1 MFDNLET
8 ALIQALGFFSVFGF
22 FVYQTLFANKKTK
35 NPKIN
40 PKKTKTSY
48 TKKSIK
54 IEPKKVLFTRKSK
67 AVEED
72 LSVKKKRLF
81 GRKKE
86 IIKEGIKPKKKGW
99 FK

>member
-1 MFDNLET
+1 MYKNVL
-8 ALIQALGFFSVFGF
+8 
-22 FVYQTLFANKKTK
+22 KKT
-35 NPKIN
+35 IN
-40 PKKTKTSY
+40 
-48 TKKSIK
+48 
-54 IEPKKVLFTRKSK
+54 IEPKKGIFTRKSK
-67 AVEED
+67 PFDED

>member
-40 PKKTKTSY
+40 PKKTKTSD
-48 TKKSIK
+48 TKKYINNELS
-54 IEPKKVLFTRKSK
+54 PKYTATNPSAQPVNKYFPI
-67 AVEED
+67 
-72 LSVKKKRLF
+72 KKRTRH
-81 GRKKE
+81 RK
-86 IIKEGIKPKKKGW
+86 IKYFTSLKKI
-99 FK
+99 

>member
-8 ALIQALGFFSVFGF
+8 ALIQALGFLAIFGF
-22 FVYQTLFANKKTK
+22 FVYQTLFANKKT
-35 NPKIN
+35 N
-40 PKKTKTSY
+40 SSD

-54 IEPKKVLFTRKSK
+54 IEPRKALFTRKSK

-81 GRKKE
+81 GRKE

-99 FK
+99 FN